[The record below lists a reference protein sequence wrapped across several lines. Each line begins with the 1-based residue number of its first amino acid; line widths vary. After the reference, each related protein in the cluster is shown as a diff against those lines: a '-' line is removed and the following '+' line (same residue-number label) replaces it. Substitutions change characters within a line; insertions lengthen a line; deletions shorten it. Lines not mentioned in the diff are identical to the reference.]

1 MLRHPFPLRD
11 QPHGIEFI
19 QGMGRGVE
27 GGDRERQRERE
38 NRGVEVSHEHME
50 RRGGEWGGEEQEKGD
65 RARARR
71 QERGGS
77 SSPFYSESGTPGNC
91 SLEEMLTLWVLGSM
105 AQNNIHSEQ
114 HSATYRRLKTKS
126 KAA

>member
-71 QERGGS
+71 QEREDGVLVFCLDS
-77 SSPFYSESGTPGNC
+77 TPTDTWKQPGRPGP
-91 SLEEMLTLWVLGSM
+91 L
-105 AQNNIHSEQ
+105 
-114 HSATYRRLKTKS
+114 
-126 KAA
+126 

>member
-1 MLRHPFPLRD
+1 VS
-11 QPHGIEFI
+11 E
-19 QGMGRGVE
+19 E
-27 GGDRERQRERE
+27 GL
-38 NRGVEVSHEHME
+38 
-50 RRGGEWGGEEQEKGD
+50 
-65 RARARR
+65 
-71 QERGGS
+71 